1 MIKNQFYKIIVL
13 VFVISI
19 FFSCADKKSNKK
31 LDNNKSVKNEI
42 PVETNKVSDVT
53 ELILKNRTQKQLIG
67 DVINA
72 EIIFKNKTH
81 KIDSIE
87 WFLDN
92 KKISTLVKK
101 PYSFNFATNK
111 LSVGFHSIKTI
122 SFISDKSK
130 DTKELKLFFVSDV
143 VPKKITYKILN
154 TFTHD
159 SKAYTQGFV
168 YDNGYFFEGTGQY
181 GESTL
186 RKVNAE
192 TGDLV
197 ESLNLP
203 SDVFGEGIV
212 LFNNQIFQLT
222 WQSLICYVYDRES
235 FKLLHKFN
243 YQTEGWGITT
253 DSENL
258 IMSDGTSTIYYLEPE
273 FFTKLKQ
280 FQVCDNNTAI
290 SNINELEYV
299 NGFIYANVW
308 QTNNI
313 IKIDPTNGKVVAV
326 INCKK
331 LVPKEYIG
339 SQDNVLN
346 GIAYNS
352 VKNTFYVTGK
362 RWPVIYEIELDL

>member
-1 MIKNQFYKIIVL
+1 MIKNQFYKTIVL
-13 VFVISI
+13 VFIISI
-19 FFSCADKKSNKK
+19 FSSCADKKSNKK
-31 LDNNKSVKNEI
+31 LDTNKSVTKEI
-42 PVETNKVSDVT
+42 IVETNKVSDVT
-53 ELILKNRTQKQLIG
+53 ELILKNRTQKQSVG
-67 DVINA
+67 DKLKAEVIVRD
-72 EIIFKNKTH
+72 KTY
-81 KIDSIE
+81 KIDSIQC
-87 WFLDN
+87 FLDN
-92 KKISTLVKK
+92 IKISTLVKK
-101 PYSFNFATNK
+101 PYSYNFDTSQ

-122 SFISDKSK
+122 SFVSDKSK
-130 DTKELKLFFVSDV
+130 DTKELQFFLVSDIE
-143 VPKKITYKILN
+143 PKNIPYKILN
-154 TFTHD
+154 TFAHD
-159 SKAYTQGFV
+159 KRAYTQGFV
-168 YDNGYFFEGTGQY
+168 YDNGYFYEGTGQY

-222 WQSLICYVYDRES
+222 WQSLVCYVYDRES

-253 DSENL
+253 SGKNL

-280 FQVCDNNTAI
+280 FQVCDNNSAI
-290 SNINELEYV
+290 HNINELEYV

-313 IKIDPTNGKVVAV
+313 IKIDPSNGKVVGV
-326 INCKK
+326 LDCSK

-339 SQDNVLN
+339 SQDKVLN

-352 VKNTFYVTGK
+352 EKNTFYVTGK
-362 RWPVIYEIELDL
+362 RWPIIYEIELN